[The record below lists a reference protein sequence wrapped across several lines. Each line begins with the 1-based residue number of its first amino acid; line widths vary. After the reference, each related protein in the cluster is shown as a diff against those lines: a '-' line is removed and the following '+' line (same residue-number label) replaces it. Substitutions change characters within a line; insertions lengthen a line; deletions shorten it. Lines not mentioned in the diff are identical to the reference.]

1 MRGSVLRSSAS
12 PSADRLSGARD
23 PLDSSPS
30 DRKVMSL
37 QPVQRDFDLSRAAAL
52 EDLALR
58 VSEYFQGPSRQPST
72 NTRAGSVQL
81 GSRLAHR
88 FFGGMNAGR
97 KLLPMIVNW
106 TVASDGSGSQL
117 RIALKSDEGGY
128 AFATPWHYQSVSL
141 DSREIFRAASPKFLR
156 PDVDPLS
163 GYPTGIL
170 RLRIS
175 ASAILN

>member
-97 KLLPMIVNW
+97 KRLPMIVNW
-106 TVASDGSGSQL
+106 TVASDGSGSEL
-117 RIALKSDEGGY
+117 RIALTSDEGGY
-128 AFATPWHYQSVSL
+128 AFATRWHYQAYEERFAEL
-141 DSREIFRAASPKFLR
+141 ERDMQSRFA
-156 PDVDPLS
+156 
-163 GYPTGIL
+163 
-170 RLRIS
+170 
-175 ASAILN
+175 